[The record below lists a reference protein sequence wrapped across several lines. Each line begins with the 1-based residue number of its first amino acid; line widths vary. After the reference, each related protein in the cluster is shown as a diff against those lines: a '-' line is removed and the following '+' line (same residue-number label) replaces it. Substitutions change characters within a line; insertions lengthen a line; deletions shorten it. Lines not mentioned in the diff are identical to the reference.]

1 MLRKE
6 RLDGIVSMIRSRGIM
21 TVPQLCECFQSSPA
35 TIRRD
40 LQELAGE
47 HLLLRNRNGAVPYQ
61 GHHTEAS
68 VHFRAA
74 VHAREKDR
82 IAQIASRLIADDM
95 LLFID
100 SSSTCLSLVNY
111 LGSRKNL
118 RIVTNSL
125 QLLTLMR
132 DSPHRLMLTGGAYYA
147 PSHAFYGPM
156 AVRSI
161 MAYNFDMAFISSVA
175 ITPDGFAAETLEHSV
190 SIRKAALL
198 RAKDTVLLCDSSKI
212 GLRRPFNIAS
222 IREMRYVITDKPEM
236 LKGLNKPALPESEA
250 SYESGDTV

>member
-1 MLRKE
+1 
-6 RLDGIVSMIRSRGIM
+6 M

-40 LQELAGE
+40 LRELAE
-47 HLLLRNRNGAVPYQ
+47 KRLLLRNRNGAVPYQ
-61 GHHTEAS
+61 GRYVQPS

-82 IAQIASRLIADDM
+82 IAKTASYLIADDM

-111 LGSRKNL
+111 LGNRKNL
-118 RIVTNSL
+118 TIVTNSL

-132 DSPHRLMLTGGAYYA
+132 DSPHHLILTGGSYYA
-147 PSHAFYGPM
+147 PSHAFYGAM

-161 MAYNFDMAFISSVA
+161 MAYNFDLAFISSVA

-190 SIRKAALL
+190 FIRKAALF
-198 RAKDTVLLCDSSKI
+198 RAKETVLLCDSSKI

-222 IREMRYVITDKPEM
+222 VREMHYVFTDKPEL
-236 LKGLNKPALPESEA
+236 LKQLNIPTPSESEA
-250 SYESGDTV
+250 CYESVDTI

>member
-1 MLRKE
+1 MLRQK
-6 RLDGIVSMIRSRGIM
+6 RLDMIVAMVRSRGIM

-40 LQELAGE
+40 LRELAE
-47 HLLLRNRNGAVPYQ
+47 KRLLLRNRNGAVPYQ
-61 GHHTEAS
+61 GRYVQPS

-82 IAQIASRLIADDM
+82 IAKTASYLIADDM

-111 LGSRKNL
+111 LGNRKNL
-118 RIVTNSL
+118 TIVTNSL

-132 DSPHRLMLTGGAYYA
+132 DSPHHLILTGGSYYA
-147 PSHAFYGPM
+147 PSHAF
-156 AVRSI
+156 
-161 MAYNFDMAFISSVA
+161 DLAFISSVA

-190 SIRKAALL
+190 FIRKAALF
-198 RAKDTVLLCDSSKI
+198 RAKETVLLCDSSKI

-222 IREMRYVITDKPEM
+222 VREMHYVFTDKPEL
-236 LKGLNKPALPESEA
+236 LKQLNIPTPSESEA
-250 SYESGDTV
+250 CYESVDTI